1 MPNISVEQQ
10 FPDPAYVLKLVL
22 SALGQD
28 PQHDFDNDGGRTFS
42 KGGDDCNNSIASD
55 MIKLLELCKARAQQS
70 GGSKKYKQKGGDGES
85 KMQQIVLRGS
95 MNEIE
100 IVADET
106 SRSMIRNITTSI
118 FADGIKLALSSASV
132 FNQSLFS
139 NDDEFDDVTPT
150 QKIMLNDPSIL
161 EQLASSVPSDTKL
174 LMENMLSSESLQ
186 SNFIDSAKSVLS
198 RNNDI
203 SGLTVVEQF
212 YKTDVLNALNNPLN
226 IDLLATLSVAEE
238 NSRQYLMQQV
248 SAVLQGDDNV
258 CLYNVNSAMDL
269 INDYAQQAGVPLI
282 QPGNFVNASREEQ
295 VEQLKRMRRSILLK
309 LHPDKVPEQYQAQA
323 MELFVKAQPS
333 IDNLISSCFQVGSLL
348 DSDDDDHEMQF
359 GGAKTDKCKKLKI
372 MNTKILNES
381 TKFMMNYLRCV
392 DYNPNMTVTPKFK
405 NINIGPPELLKRSPV
420 TGQMVNPGRIQLNAQ
435 ILILWVHVTDGTS
448 LNTILRNAGFGS
460 DLSGI
465 REYLDV
471 LALPENVSI
480 WLGGKETGMGMIDN
494 QTQEAHNIVIRNYFP
509 EAIYQDNNPIYGSP
523 TKFPLPKTKDRFVVN
538 NAAIINDKDEIGIT
552 YTGKQIKKNH
562 IFCPIGSVLD
572 AMRPCSIGSAL
583 KNQKDSLYPMNYVIQ
598 DIYGKLT
605 YQVSYEPRGSG
616 KQGYAILNATLSKS
630 SRGNLFTISKQ
641 LNYASDDLSATEGYR
656 GVITQLHKLYQT
668 KASEG
673 MVLRGQ
679 SDMRVFM
686 DFLQQ
691 VMGDAIGAFAVKSI
705 GDYAQEG
712 TVTANNSATTPGSTP
727 EEVSTAKITPT
738 NSEGDA
744 FRLGIA
750 NDRPSAYRMID
761 QLLYATNDSKNKAAI
776 VGYFYKD
783 SDKNFL
789 VHLPTDNVTVQQ
801 MINNSLTPIS
811 AYGGAKK
818 KTRKRKYKKRKTN
831 KRRRRKKKTKRRKS
845 TRKTKRNKRKN

>member
-10 FPDPAYVLKLVL
+10 FPDPAYVLNLVL

-70 GGSKKYKQKGGDGES
+70 GGSRKYKQKGGDREDN
-85 KMQQIVLRGS
+85 MQQIVLRGS
-95 MNEIE
+95 MGEIE
-100 IVADET
+100 IVANET
-106 SRSMIRNITTSI
+106 AISMVRNITNSI
-118 FADGIKLALSSASV
+118 FADGIQLALFSAGV
-132 FNQSLFS
+132 YNQSLF
-139 NDDEFDDVTPT
+139 NQDDEFMSQEHTTPS
-150 QKIMLNDPSIL
+150 QNIILNDPSNL
-161 EQLASSVPSDTKL
+161 ERLASSVPGDI
-174 LMENMLSSESLQ
+174 ENILSAQNLQ
-186 SNFIDSAKSVLS
+186 TNFIDSPKSILS
-198 RNNDI
+198 HTNNITTLD
-203 SGLTVVEQF
+203 VVDKF
-212 YKTDVLNALNNPLN
+212 YKTDVLNALNNPLKV
-226 IDLLATLSVAEE
+226 DLLNTLATAEE
-238 NSRQYLMQQV
+238 NSRQYLMQQI
-248 SAVLQGDDNV
+248 SSVLQGNENICV
-258 CLYNVNSAMDL
+258 YNLNSAMEL
-269 INDYAQQAGVPLI
+269 INSYAQQAGVPLI
-282 QPGNFVNASREEQ
+282 QASNFVNVSREEQ
-295 VEQLKRMRRSILLK
+295 VEQLKRLRRSILLK
-309 LHPDKVPEQYQAQA
+309 LHPDKVPEQNQAQA
-323 MELFVKAQPS
+323 MELFVKAQPD
-333 IDNLISSCFQVGSLL
+333 IDNLISSCFQIGNLL
-348 DSDDDDHEMQF
+348 DDDIEMQ
-359 GGAKTDKCKKLKI
+359 GGGKSDKCKKLKV

-381 TKFMMNYLRCV
+381 TKFIMNYLRCV
-392 DYNPNMTVTPKFK
+392 DYNPNMTVTPLFK
-405 NINIGPPELLKRSPV
+405 NISIGPNELLKPSPV

-435 ILILWVHVTDGTS
+435 ILLLWIHVTDGTS
-448 LNTILRNAGFGS
+448 LNTILRNAGFGT

-465 REYLDV
+465 KEYLDV
-471 LALPENVSI
+471 LALPENVDI
-480 WLGGKETGMGMIDN
+480 WLGGKDTGMGMIDN
-494 QTQEAHNIVIRNYFP
+494 QTQEAHNIVIRSYFP
-509 EAIYQDNNPIYGSP
+509 EAIYQDNNPTYGSP
-523 TKFPLPKTKDRFVVN
+523 PKFPLPKTKDRFVVN
-538 NAAIINDKDEIGIT
+538 NAAIINDKDDVGIT
-552 YTGKQIKKNH
+552 YTGKQIKQNH
-562 IFCPIGSVLD
+562 IFCPIGSILD

-583 KNQKDSLYPMNYVIQ
+583 KKQKDSLYPMNYVIQ

-605 YQVSYEPRGSG
+605 YQVSYEPKGSG

-630 SRGNLFTISKQ
+630 SRGNLFTISKR
-641 LNYASDDLSATEGYR
+641 LDYASDDLSATEGYR
-656 GVITQLHKLYQT
+656 GVIAQLHKLYQI

-673 MVLRGQ
+673 MVLRGK

-727 EEVSTAKITPT
+727 EKASTAKITPT

-761 QLLYATNDSKNKAAI
+761 QLLYATNDTKNKAAI

-789 VHLPTDNVTVQQ
+789 IHLPTGNEHVQQ
-801 MINNSLTPIS
+801 LITNSLTPIS

-831 KRRRRKKKTKRRKS
+831 KRKLRKKKTKRRKS